1 MESAMT
7 NEEIP
12 ATNGV
17 SSVGEESTMEGV
29 TNGEMETEEAGV
41 EVTKAK
47 EEKSIMEMIAAGD
60 FDAEENAAPDDA
72 STNDKS
78 VQPTEEAVI
87 KEEEKVSEVIQEA
100 SEEKSKEVS
109 DEEKKEE
116 QEGEGTSA
124 SAGDEVGSGDDDK
137 YTKEDTPRR
146 IFVKHIDRKK
156 NADDIED
163 YFFDEYKDTGLEDV
177 YTCTVYNA
185 RSQRRMFF
193 GNVILTF
200 DTEENAKKFLEMK
213 LKNEEKMTWK
223 RKLVRHTLAEVQKRR
238 EDRAASVVSNSGDA
252 VNNGKGAKV
261 VKAGTPVRQGKPGA
275 EEPKPSK
282 IVACSNFP
290 TAFNC
295 NPEVERYLREC
306 HENVREVRRQGNKV
320 LVTFKDQRSAER
332 FVGLAY
338 VKYRGCYIGRSYH
351 KEEVKQVERRA
362 EKRKIETATNSA
374 PTAGAARP
382 STTPGKDSDKKSVQF
397 KLKGIF
403 AEATGYRDI
412 KSVLEQEHGLDVK
425 FVSMAG
431 GEARVRLVGGSDSA
445 SEVVYRLARD
455 QVTVNKEVLIP
466 ATLTKEEE
474 AAPIRPKMI
483 NNKAKRERLPDWS
496 DY

>member
-1 MESAMT
+1 
-7 NEEIP
+7 
-12 ATNGV
+12 
-17 SSVGEESTMEGV
+17 
-29 TNGEMETEEAGV
+29 
-41 EVTKAK
+41 
-47 EEKSIMEMIAAGD
+47 MIAAGD
-60 FDAEENAAPDDA
+60 FDAEENAAPADA

-78 VQPTEEAVI
+78 DQPTEEAVV
-87 KEEEKVSEVIQEA
+87 KEEEKVSEVIQEP

-116 QEGEGTSA
+116 QEASA
-124 SAGDEVGSGDDDK
+124 SAGNELGSGEDDK

-156 NADDIED
+156 NPDDIED
-163 YFFDEYKDTGLEDV
+163 YFFDTYKDTGLEDV

-200 DTEENAKKFLEMK
+200 DTEEHAKKFLEMK

-238 EDRAASVVSNSGDA
+238 EDRAASVVSNTGEG
-252 VNNGKGAKV
+252 VNNAKGGAKV
-261 VKAGTPVRQGKPGA
+261 VKAGTPVRQGKPGVEDA
-275 EEPKPSK
+275 KASK
-282 IVACSNFP
+282 IVACNNFP

-295 NPEVERYLREC
+295 NPEVERYLRES

-332 FVGLAY
+332 FVGLTY
-338 VKYRGCYIGRSYH
+338 VKYRGVYITRSYH

-374 PTAGAARP
+374 PPAGAARP

-474 AAPIRPKMI
+474 AAPT
-483 NNKAKRERLPDWS
+483 
-496 DY
+496 

>member
-1 MESAMT
+1 
-7 NEEIP
+7 
-12 ATNGV
+12 
-17 SSVGEESTMEGV
+17 V
-29 TNGEMETEEAGV
+29 TNGEVKTGEEAGGV
-41 EVTKAK
+41 EVNKVV

-60 FDAEENAAPDDA
+60 FDAAEENAAPADA
-72 STNDKS
+72 STNDTS
-78 VQPTEEAVI
+78 DQLTTAEAVL
-87 KEEEKVSEVIQEA
+87 KEEEKVSEVPKEEA
-100 SEEKSKEVS
+100 SEEKSKEASS
-109 DEEKKEE
+109 DEDKKDE

-124 SAGDEVGSGDDDK
+124 AAGEEVGSGDDDK

-200 DTEENAKKFLEMK
+200 DTEANAKKFLEMK

-238 EDRAASVVSNSGDA
+238 EDRAASVVSNSGDG
-252 VNNGKGAKV
+252 VNNGKGASKV
-261 VKAGTPVRQGKPGA
+261 VKAGTPVRQGKPGV

-338 VKYRGCYIGRSYH
+338 VKYRGNYIGRSYQ

-362 EKRKIETATNSA
+362 EKRKIETATGNSAA
-374 PTAGAARP
+374 PTAASARP

-474 AAPIRPKMI
+474 AAPIRPKMM

>member
-1 MESAMT
+1 
-7 NEEIP
+7 
-12 ATNGV
+12 
-17 SSVGEESTMEGV
+17 
-29 TNGEMETEEAGV
+29 
-41 EVTKAK
+41 
-47 EEKSIMEMIAAGD
+47 MEMIAAGD
-60 FDAEENAAPDDA
+60 FDAAEENAAPADA
-72 STNDKS
+72 STNDACD
-78 VQPTEEAVI
+78 QPTGEAVV
-87 KEEEKVSEVIQEA
+87 KEEEKAPEVLKEA
-100 SEEKSKEVS
+100 SEVVKEAPQVVVDEKSKEVTS
-109 DEEKKEE
+109 DEDKKEE
-116 QEGEGTSA
+116 QEAEGK
-124 SAGDEVGSGDDDK
+124 DEVGSGDDDK

-163 YFFDEYKDTGLEDV
+163 YFFDTYKDTGIEDV

-200 DTEENAKKFLEMK
+200 DTEANAKKFLEMK

-238 EDRAASVVSNSGDA
+238 EDRAASVVSNSGDGTNA
-252 VNNGKGAKV
+252 NAKGTAKAA
-261 VKAGTPVRQGKPGA
+261 KAGTPVRQQAGKPGV
-275 EEPKPSK
+275 EEVKEVKSK

-320 LVTFKDQRSAER
+320 LVMFKDQRSAER

-338 VKYRGCYIGRSYH
+338 VKYRGCYIGRSYQ

-362 EKRKIETATNSA
+362 EKRKIETATTNNSA
-374 PTAGAARP
+374 KASPAAAARP

-466 ATLTKEEE
+466 ATLSKEEE
-474 AAPIRPKMI
+474 AAPIRPKMM

>member
-1 MESAMT
+1 
-7 NEEIP
+7 
-12 ATNGV
+12 
-17 SSVGEESTMEGV
+17 
-29 TNGEMETEEAGV
+29 
-41 EVTKAK
+41 
-47 EEKSIMEMIAAGD
+47 MIAAGD

-78 VQPTEEAVI
+78 VQPTEEAVV
-87 KEEEKVSEVIQEA
+87 KEEEKVSEVIQEP

-116 QEGEGTSA
+116 QEASA
-124 SAGDEVGSGDDDK
+124 SAGNELGSGEDDK

-156 NADDIED
+156 NPDDIED
-163 YFFDEYKDTGLEDV
+163 YFFDTYKDTGLEDV

-200 DTEENAKKFLEMK
+200 DTEDNAKNFLEMK
-213 LKNEEKMTWK
+213 LKNEERMTWK

-238 EDRAASVVSNSGDA
+238 EDRAASVVSNSGEG
-252 VNNGKGAKV
+252 VNTAKGAKV

-320 LVTFKDQRSAER
+320 LVTFKDQRSSER

-338 VKYRGCYIGRSYH
+338 VKYRGCYIGRSYQ
-351 KEEVKQVERRA
+351 KEEVKQVERKA
-362 EKRKIETATNSA
+362 EKRKIETATNNSASA
-374 PTAGAARP
+374 PPASSARP
-382 STTPGKDSDKKSVQF
+382 STTPGKKSVQF

-403 AEATGYRDI
+403 AEA
-412 KSVLEQEHGLDVK
+412 
-425 FVSMAG
+425 
-431 GEARVRLVGGSDSA
+431 
-445 SEVVYRLARD
+445 
-455 QVTVNKEVLIP
+455 
-466 ATLTKEEE
+466 
-474 AAPIRPKMI
+474 
-483 NNKAKRERLPDWS
+483 
-496 DY
+496 

>member
-1 MESAMT
+1 
-7 NEEIP
+7 
-12 ATNGV
+12 
-17 SSVGEESTMEGV
+17 
-29 TNGEMETEEAGV
+29 
-41 EVTKAK
+41 
-47 EEKSIMEMIAAGD
+47 
-60 FDAEENAAPDDA
+60 
-72 STNDKS
+72 
-78 VQPTEEAVI
+78 
-87 KEEEKVSEVIQEA
+87 
-100 SEEKSKEVS
+100 
-109 DEEKKEE
+109 
-116 QEGEGTSA
+116 
-124 SAGDEVGSGDDDK
+124 
-137 YTKEDTPRR
+137 
-146 IFVKHIDRKK
+146 
-156 NADDIED
+156 
-163 YFFDEYKDTGLEDV
+163 
-177 YTCTVYNA
+177 
-185 RSQRRMFF
+185 
-193 GNVILTF
+193 
-200 DTEENAKKFLEMK
+200 
-213 LKNEEKMTWK
+213 
-223 RKLVRHTLAEVQKRR
+223 
-238 EDRAASVVSNSGDA
+238 
-252 VNNGKGAKV
+252 

-374 PTAGAARP
+374 PPAGAARP

>member
-1 MESAMT
+1 MT

>member
-1 MESAMT
+1 
-7 NEEIP
+7 
-12 ATNGV
+12 
-17 SSVGEESTMEGV
+17 
-29 TNGEMETEEAGV
+29 
-41 EVTKAK
+41 
-47 EEKSIMEMIAAGD
+47 MIAAGD
-60 FDAEENAAPDDA
+60 FDAEENAAPADA

-78 VQPTEEAVI
+78 DQPTEEAVV
-87 KEEEKVSEVIQEA
+87 KEEEKVSEVLQEP

-116 QEGEGTSA
+116 QEASA
-124 SAGDEVGSGDDDK
+124 SAGNELGSGEDDK

-156 NADDIED
+156 NPDDIED
-163 YFFDEYKDTGLEDV
+163 YFFDTYKDTGLEDV

-200 DTEENAKKFLEMK
+200 DTEDNAKKFLEMK
-213 LKNEEKMTWK
+213 LKNEERMTWK

-238 EDRAASVVSNSGDA
+238 EDRAASVVSNSGDG
-252 VNNGKGAKV
+252 VNTAKGAKV
-261 VKAGTPVRQGKPGA
+261 VKAGTPVRQG
-275 EEPKPSK
+275 
-282 IVACSNFP
+282 
-290 TAFNC
+290 
-295 NPEVERYLREC
+295 
-306 HENVREVRRQGNKV
+306 NKV
-320 LVTFKDQRSAER
+320 LVTFKDQRSSER

-374 PTAGAARP
+374 PPAGAARP

-403 AEATGYRDI
+403 AEATGYREI

-474 AAPIRPKMI
+474 AAPIRPKMN

>member
-1 MESAMT
+1 
-7 NEEIP
+7 
-12 ATNGV
+12 
-17 SSVGEESTMEGV
+17 
-29 TNGEMETEEAGV
+29 
-41 EVTKAK
+41 
-47 EEKSIMEMIAAGD
+47 MEMIAAGD
-60 FDAEENAAPDDA
+60 FDAAEENTAPAEA
-72 STNDKS
+72 STNDAS
-78 VQPTEEAVI
+78 DQPTGEAVV
-87 KEEEKVSEVIQEA
+87 KEEEKAPEVVKEA
-100 SEEKSKEVS
+100 SEVVKKESEVVGDEKSKEVGS
-109 DEEKKEE
+109 DEDKKEE
-116 QEGEGTSA
+116 QEAEGK
-124 SAGDEVGSGDDDK
+124 DEVGSGDDDK

-163 YFFDEYKDTGLEDV
+163 YFFDTYKDSGIEDV

-200 DTEENAKKFLEMK
+200 DTEANAKKFLEMK

-238 EDRAASVVSNSGDA
+238 EDRAASVVSNSGDGTNA
-252 VNNGKGAKV
+252 NAKGTAKAA
-261 VKAGTPVRQGKPGA
+261 KAGTPVRQQAGKPGL
-275 EEPKPSK
+275 EEVKEVKSK

-320 LVTFKDQRSAER
+320 LVMFKDQRSAER

-362 EKRKIETATNSA
+362 EKRKIETVTNK
-374 PTAGAARP
+374 TAKASPAARP

-474 AAPIRPKMI
+474 AAPIRPKMM